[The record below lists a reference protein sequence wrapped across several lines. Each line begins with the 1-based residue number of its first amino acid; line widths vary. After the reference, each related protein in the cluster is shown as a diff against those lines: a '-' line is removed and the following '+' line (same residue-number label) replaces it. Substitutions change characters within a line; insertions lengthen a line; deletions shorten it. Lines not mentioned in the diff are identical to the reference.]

1 MDKNKLRKIIRQEK
15 RQFSK
20 TQLEELSL
28 PVLQRLHAHPAVR
41 NAHHIL
47 LYYSL
52 DDEVCTHGF
61 IDQLV
66 AEGKHVYLPR
76 VTGATDMELREY
88 TGKEDLC
95 EGAFHIM
102 EPTGTLLPE
111 ERYDEIETGVI
122 PGMAFDSTGH
132 RLGRGKGYYDRLLA
146 KMPHIYKI
154 GVCFDFQKAESIPT
168 EATDIM
174 MDAMV

>member
-1 MDKNKLRKIIRQEK
+1 MDKASLRHLIRQEK

-28 PVLQRLHAHPAVR
+28 PVLQRLYDHPMIRQAR
-41 NAHHIL
+41 SIL
-47 LYYSL
+47 LYCSL
-52 DDEVCTHGF
+52 EDEVCTHNLM
-61 IDQLV
+61 DRL
-66 AEGKHVYLPR
+66 ASEGKRIYLPR
-76 VTGATDMELREY
+76 VTGPVDMELRRY
-88 TGKEDLC
+88 TGRHDLQ

-102 EPTGTLLPE
+102 EPTGTLLPQ
-111 ERYDEIETGVI
+111 ERYAEIETAVI
-122 PGMAFDSTGH
+122 PGMAFDRAGH

-154 GVCFDFQKAESIPT
+154 GVCFDFQKVDSIPT
-168 EATDIM
+168 EATDIT

>member
-1 MDKNKLRKIIRQEK
+1 MDKATLRDLIRQEK

-28 PVLQRLHAHPAVR
+28 PVLQRLYAHPMVR
-41 NAHHIL
+41 QARSIL
-47 LYYSL
+47 LYCSL
-52 DDEVCTHGF
+52 EDEVCTHNLM
-61 IDQLV
+61 DRL
-66 AEGKHVYLPR
+66 ASEGKHVYLPR
-76 VTGATDMELREY
+76 ITSPVDMELRRY
-88 TGKEDLC
+88 TGRQDLQ

-102 EPTGTLLPE
+102 EPTGTLLSI
-111 ERYDEIETGVI
+111 ERYAEIETAVI
-122 PGMAFDSTGH
+122 PGMAFDRAGH

-154 GVCFDFQKAESIPT
+154 GVCFDFQKVDSIPT
-168 EATDIM
+168 EATDIT